1 MGVSKYFVPM
11 SDERRMQHLA
21 RESEQAREDITNL
34 QRQMD
39 RPVGDIAPSGAGD
52 GSEGFPLFIYG
63 ALTDTL
69 QRGGDA
75 TLDAGG
81 ESDYDVVDSNDG
93 LPGSITLPIGA
104 NLWARRHANE
114 YHVIPPPWAFTLPN
128 CTLPGGGIN
137 AGATG
142 TVTTPFGNVTA
153 HNETATKAVGSG
165 WCAVTW
171 DEDDDVWVLVNFD
184 PDCDP

>member
-128 CTLPGGGIN
+128 CTLPGGGI
-137 AGATG
+137 AYRVGMTD
-142 TVTTPFGNVTA
+142 PRPPITA
-153 HNETATKAVGSG
+153 AAAKPSSEPPRGRA
-165 WCAVTW
+165 CALMRT
-171 DEDDDVWVLVNFD
+171 
-184 PDCDP
+184 